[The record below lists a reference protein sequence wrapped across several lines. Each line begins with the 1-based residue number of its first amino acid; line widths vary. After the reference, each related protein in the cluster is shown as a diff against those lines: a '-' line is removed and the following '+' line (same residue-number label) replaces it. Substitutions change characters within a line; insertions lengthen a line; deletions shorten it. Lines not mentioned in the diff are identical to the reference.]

1 MLGIKAAV
9 GRTLPPTGNVCRGGH
24 LVAMLDYRYRES
36 AFGGDPNVVGREM
49 CVGDR
54 TYTVIGLW
62 PTDFPDIV
70 RGLKAACPLTFLGMR
85 VVLGAAEPL
94 AAYLP
99 VRRARRVNSVAA
111 LRID

>member
-1 MLGIKAAV
+1 
-9 GRTLPPTGNVCRGGH
+9 
-24 LVAMLDYRYRES
+24 MLDYLYRER

-54 TYTVIGLW
+54 TYTVIGLG
-62 PTDFPDIV
+62 PTDFAGIV
-70 RGLKAACPLTFLGMR
+70 RGRKPAYPLTFLGMR
-85 VVLGAAEPL
+85 VVLGAAALL

-99 VRRARRVNSVAA
+99 ARRARRANSVAA